1 MKSLE
6 ACEFRQCQ
14 REAQSALSTKQ
25 LVKEPVHSHHLE
37 KCCSFLTASCF
48 NSMPAM
54 PCLSGSRFASH
65 GETTD
70 LTATVS
76 ASSSVPPSENP
87 PQLIDLTMPDQVSC
101 PPRDHMH
108 AVVALLRPSANNLT
122 QDRSEDRQTSR
133 VTGYTSSSRRDT
145 QTSLS
150 QSSDIEPDQAYDRI
164 YSGSRQRYHER
175 AEKPSMSSIPLAWN
189 PDCRSDS
196 PVGVKYRTQ
205 KFEKEIYTPFP
216 FMDFPPE
223 IRNCV
228 YRMLLTTPK
237 TPIEFPEPTGR
248 NRALRAANWEKCTS
262 WKMRRRH
269 KTLFLEVLE
278 VSKQLHAEASGILY
292 GCNVFKYRSDY
303 GMYTR

>member
-1 MKSLE
+1 
-6 ACEFRQCQ
+6 
-14 REAQSALSTKQ
+14 
-25 LVKEPVHSHHLE
+25 
-37 KCCSFLTASCF
+37 
-48 NSMPAM
+48 MPFF
-54 PCLSGSRFASH
+54 SGSRLASH

-70 LTATVS
+70 LTATAS
-76 ASSSVPPSENP
+76 ASSSVPPSKNP
-87 PQLIDLTMPDQVSC
+87 PQLIDLTMLDQVSC

-108 AVVALLRPSANNLT
+108 AVVALLRPSANDLA
-122 QDRSEDRQTSR
+122 QDEPEDSRTSR
-133 VTGYTSSSRRDT
+133 VTGHTSSSRRDA

-150 QSSDIEPDQAYDRI
+150 QSSNIEPEQSYDRI
-164 YSGSRQRYHER
+164 YSGSRQRSHER
-175 AEKPSMSSIPLAWN
+175 GDKPNMSSISLAWN

-196 PVGVKYRTQ
+196 SIGVKYHVQ
-205 KFEKEIYTPFP
+205 KSEKELHKPFP
-216 FMDFPPE
+216 FMEFPSE

-228 YRMLLTTPK
+228 YKMLLTTPK

-269 KTLFLEVLE
+269 KTIFLEVLE

>member
-6 ACEFRQCQ
+6 TREIRHLPARRTIRSVHKTIDQGACTFAPPGR
-14 REAQSALSTKQ
+14 APSSLAA
-25 LVKEPVHSHHLE
+25 V
-37 KCCSFLTASCF
+37 CS

-54 PCLSGSRFASH
+54 PIFSGTRLASQ
-65 GETTD
+65 GKTD

-76 ASSSVPPSENP
+76 ASSSVPPSGNP
-87 PQLIDLTMPDQVSC
+87 PQLIDLTMPDPVSC

-108 AVVALLRPSANNLT
+108 AVVDLLRPSANDLT
-122 QDRSEDRQTSR
+122 QDRPVDRR
-133 VTGYTSSSRRDT
+133 NAKIAGYPSSSPRNAPMP
-145 QTSLS
+145 LS
-150 QSSDIEPDQAYDRI
+150 QSNNIKSEQAYDLV
-164 YSGSRQRYHER
+164 YTGSRQRSHER
-175 AEKPSMSSIPLAWN
+175 AEKPSMSSMPLGWN
-189 PDCRSDS
+189 FDCRSDRS
-196 PVGVKYRTQ
+196 VGVKQRTR
-205 KFEKEIYTPFP
+205 KSAKDLSKPFP

-228 YRMLLTTPK
+228 YKMLLTTPK
-237 TPIEFPEPTGR
+237 IPIEFPEPTGR

-269 KTLFLEVLE
+269 KTVFLEILE